1 MKKWLLIISS
11 ILLVVFFFIPKDEEI
26 RIRIISNSN
35 SEKDML
41 YKSEIVEYFK
51 NDVIPNISLTKEYLA
66 NNTIFI
72 EGLLKQK
79 YPDVEVSFESHT
91 FTNKAYNG
99 NAIEN
104 GVYDTLV
111 IRIGEAKGEN
121 WWASVYGEL
130 IQKEGSEVVEYR
142 WWIKELVG

>member
-1 MKKWLLIISS
+1 
-11 ILLVVFFFIPKDEEI
+11 
-26 RIRIISNSN
+26 
-35 SEKDML
+35 ML

-51 NDVIPNISLTKEYLA
+51 NEVIPNISLTKEYLA
-66 NNTIFI
+66 NNTVFI
-72 EGLLKQK
+72 ERLLKDK

-142 WWIKELVG
+142 WWIKELIG